1 MNKLLSQRCQPMKCA
16 QFITTHNKVAD
27 PDLELYTQYGVP
39 FKNKSAKK
47 DSRWK
52 VLGLNLGE
60 NPLLDCHFIV
70 MQCIL
75 LSCMWHFTTLS
86 YCHVSNVTVF
96 FTFLYFLCCIW
107 LLLLTLSL
115 YLIVLGA
122 TMGWFVG
129 MVCLPLLY
137 KHSEYLSEHSWLP
150 YIVLCAFAIVGGVLI
165 LCIQR
170 VYKSC
175 ID

>member
-1 MNKLLSQRCQPMKCA
+1 MNKLLSQRCQPMKCTR
-16 QFITTHNKVAD
+16 FITTHNKVAD

-52 VLGLNLGE
+52 GFRSKFRGGPSPRL
-60 NPLLDCHFIV
+60 PLYCNAMHFTQLHVTLYYPI
-70 MQCIL
+70 I
-75 LSCMWHFTTLS
+75 LSCFKCNS
-86 YCHVSNVTVF
+86 F

>member
-1 MNKLLSQRCQPMKCA
+1 MGSLSKINQP
-16 QFITTHNKVAD
+16 
-27 PDLELYTQYGVP
+27 
-39 FKNKSAKK
+39 KK
-47 DSRWK
+47 ILGEK

-60 NPLLDCHFIV
+60 DPLLDCHFIV

-137 KHSEYLSEHSWLP
+137 KHSEYLSEHTWLP

-170 VYKSC
+170 VYKSY
-175 ID
+175 IDLFFLLVYEHYPVYKANNRQQIELGKKME

>member
-1 MNKLLSQRCQPMKCA
+1 MNKLLSQRCQPMKCTR
-16 QFITTHNKVAD
+16 FITTHNKVAD

-52 VLGLNLGE
+52 GFRSKFRGGPSPRL
-60 NPLLDCHFIV
+60 PLYCNAMHFTQLHVTLYYPI
-70 MQCIL
+70 I
-75 LSCMWHFTTLS
+75 LSCFK
-86 YCHVSNVTVF
+86 CF
-96 FTFLYFLCCIW
+96 FF
-107 LLLLTLSL
+107 LLLTLSL